1 MEKDKPDPLVGEI
14 EELMMMTTASM
25 QHGSWLVDALPLCE
39 PYLRVDL
46 IWQRNC
52 VLVTGT
58 SHDGTILLSAR
69 MERARCI

>member
-39 PYLRVDL
+39 PYLRVQQQDY
-46 IWQRNC
+46 NVEGC
-52 VLVTGT
+52 VSG
-58 SHDGTILLSAR
+58 H
-69 MERARCI
+69 